1 MKTIFQ
7 IILTMVFVG
16 IYYLLKKG
24 IEPFDA
30 AVVIGLT
37 LGTMILFEIM
47 DIKKNK

>member
-7 IILTMVFVG
+7 IIFTMIFCG

-30 AVVIGLT
+30 AVVTGLT

-47 DIKKNK
+47 DSKKK